1 MGIIMPMPL
10 WWGHINKHVFNR
22 MALKR
27 DSWPVITHVG
37 RTSGKVYRTP
47 LEVHRIDGG
56 VVFILVYGS
65 GSDWV
70 KNILA
75 SGEATLT
82 TKGKEEKLV
91 APRLIS
97 EQDAW
102 ATMPADTKRPPKML
116 NVGEF
121 LQMDISA

>member
-1 MGIIMPMPL
+1 MPMPL

-27 DSWPVITHVG
+27 DSWPVLTHVG

-56 VVFILVYGS
+56 VVFILIYGS
-65 GSDWV
+65 ESDWV

-75 SGEATLT
+75 AGEATLT
-82 TKGKEEKLV
+82 TKGDEEKLV
-91 APRLIS
+91 SPRLIA
-97 EQDAW
+97 EDEAW
-102 ATMPADTKRPPKML
+102 KTMSPETKRPPKL
-116 NVGEF
+116 LKVSEF
-121 LQMDISA
+121 LRMDLAA